1 MALALTTKLEAVNIV
16 LDCMGENP
24 VNTLEAGSGKPRQ
37 AVLAERQL
45 DNTSRE
51 IQTRGWH
58 FNTEKKYDLVRDAN
72 DKITL
77 ASNVLKID
85 TEVNKYTDIDVVQR
99 GNTLYDKK
107 NHTDTFTQ
115 DLEVEIVFYL
125 EWTQLPEAFRNWIA
139 IRAGRKMN
147 ARYLGD
153 GEGEVFTLRDE
164 MEAKRLAKAAEGKN
178 SDRTIF
184 DNVDFQTTLRRS

>member
-77 ASNVLKID
+77 ASNVLKVD

-115 DLEVEIVFYL
+115 DLEVDIVFYL

>member
-24 VNTLEAGSGKPRQ
+24 INTLEAGSGKPRQ

-51 IQTRGWH
+51 VQTRGWH
-58 FNTEKKYDLVRDAN
+58 FNTEKKYDLVRDGSN
-72 DKITL
+72 KITL
-77 ASNVLKID
+77 ASNVLKVD

-99 GNTLYDKK
+99 GTTLYDKK

-125 EWTQLPEAFRNWIA
+125 KWTQLPEAFRNWIA

-153 GEGEVFTLRDE
+153 GDGEVFTMRDE

-184 DNVDFQTTLRRS
+184 DNVDYQTTLRRS

>member
-24 VNTLEAGSGKPRQ
+24 INTLEAGSGKPRQ

-51 IQTRGWH
+51 VQTRGWH
-58 FNTEKKYDLVRDAN
+58 FNTEKKYDLVRDGSN
-72 DKITL
+72 KITL
-77 ASNVLKID
+77 ASNVLKVD

-99 GNTLYDKK
+99 GTTLYDKK

-115 DLEVEIVFYL
+115 DLEAEIVFYL

-153 GEGEVFTLRDE
+153 GDGEVFTMRDE

-184 DNVDFQTTLRRS
+184 DNVDYQTTLRRS

>member
-24 VNTLEAGSGKPRQ
+24 VNTLEAGSGKPRH

-51 IQTRGWH
+51 IQSRGWH
-58 FNTEKKYDLVRDAN
+58 YNTEKKYDLVRDVDN
-72 DKITL
+72 RITL
-77 ASNVLKID
+77 ASNVLKVD

-99 GNTLYDKK
+99 GTTLYDKK

>member
-51 IQTRGWH
+51 IQSRGWH
-58 FNTEKKYDLVRDAN
+58 YNTEKKYDLVRDVN
-72 DKITL
+72 NRITL
-77 ASNVLKID
+77 ASNVLKVD

-99 GNTLYDKK
+99 GTTLYDKK

>member
-24 VNTLEAGSGKPRQ
+24 INTLEAGSGKPRQ

-58 FNTEKKYDLVRDAN
+58 FNTEKKYDLVRDAS

-77 ASNVLKID
+77 ASNVLKVD

-99 GNTLYDKK
+99 GTTLYDKK

-153 GEGEVFTLRDE
+153 GDGEVFTLRDE

-178 SDRTIF
+178 SDRSIF

>member
-24 VNTLEAGSGKPRQ
+24 INTLEAGSGKPRQ

-58 FNTEKKYDLVRDAN
+58 FNTEKKYYLVRDAS

-77 ASNVLKID
+77 ASNVLKVD

-99 GNTLYDKK
+99 GTTLYDKK

-153 GEGEVFTLRDE
+153 GDGEVFTLRDE

-178 SDRTIF
+178 SDRSIF

>member
-77 ASNVLKID
+77 ASNVLKVD

>member
-24 VNTLEAGSGKPRQ
+24 INTLEAGSGKPRQ

-58 FNTEKKYDLVRDAN
+58 FNTEKKYDLVRDAS

-77 ASNVLKID
+77 ASNVLKVD

-99 GNTLYDKK
+99 GTTLYDKK

-115 DLEVEIVFYL
+115 DLEVKIVFYL

-153 GEGEVFTLRDE
+153 GDGEVFTLRDE

-178 SDRTIF
+178 SDRSIF
-184 DNVDFQTTLRRS
+184 DNVDLQTTLRRS

>member
-24 VNTLEAGSGKPRQ
+24 VNTLESGSGKPRQ

-58 FNTEKKYDLVRDAN
+58 FNTEKKYDLVRDAS

-77 ASNVLKID
+77 ASNVLKVD

-99 GNTLYDKK
+99 GTTLYDKK

-153 GEGEVFTLRDE
+153 GDGEVFTLRDE

-178 SDRTIF
+178 SDRSIF